1 MPWSLTSTAQLNRI
15 EQKLDQLLTL
25 SQQETSKMAIDLTAL
40 TAEVAN
46 NTSVDASIVQLV
58 QNLAAQIAAIPPS
71 TDPTTQAALDAL
83 TATLKTNDGGIAA
96 AVVKNTPAAPP
107 SAAGASGPTG
117 Q

>member
-58 QNLAAQIAAIPPS
+58 ESFVQKKSLWRSVPETEPPPGEYS
-71 TDPTTQAALDAL
+71 KADCPDVLP
-83 TATLKTNDGGIAA
+83 GSSVI
-96 AVVKNTPAAPP
+96 
-107 SAAGASGPTG
+107 
-117 Q
+117 